1 MGKVALPKAKTD
13 EVPPAG
19 EAGLKETQEVMEIYH
34 GIQILYEDNHLLVV
48 VKPPNMP
55 TQADASGDDDLH
67 GTMKRYIAEKYQKPG
82 AVYLGLVHRLDRPV
96 GGLVVLAKTSKAAD
110 RLSEQVRKK
119 TLARQY
125 VAAVR
130 GNAQEACE
138 LNDWLY
144 KDEKTNTVRAVK
156 EGTPGAK
163 DARLMYAL
171 AGRAGELSLVRVKLF
186 TGRSHQI
193 RVQLSHSGCP
203 IWGDARY
210 GAGRPGEQIAL
221 WGAHLGLVHPTKK
234 EEMHFDALPPAD
246 KQPWSRFDQET
257 WAREAEIRF

>member
-1 MGKVALPKAKTD
+1 
-13 EVPPAG
+13 
-19 EAGLKETQEVMEIYH
+19 MEQYH
-34 GIQILYEDNHLLVV
+34 GVGIVYEDNHLLVV

-55 TQADASGDDDLH
+55 TQADASGDPDLH

-96 GGLVVLAKTSKAAD
+96 GGLVVLARTSKAAD
-110 RLSEQVRKK
+110 RLSRQVRDK

-130 GNAQEACE
+130 GTPEEEAE
-138 LNDWLY
+138 LQDWLL
-144 KDEKTNTVRAVK
+144 KDAATNTVRAVP

-163 DARLMYAL
+163 DAQLRFARVSSADGLT
-171 AGRAGELSLVRVKLF
+171 LVRVRLY

-193 RVQLSHSGCP
+193 RVQLAHHGMP

-210 GAGRPGEQIAL
+210 GGGRPGQQIAL
-221 WGAHLGLVHPTKK
+221 WGAHLGLVHPTLKTP
-234 EEMHFDALPPAD
+234 MHFDALPPRDAM
-246 KQPWSRFDQET
+246 PWSSFGGEVWQ
-257 WAREAEIRF
+257 AESQILL

>member
-1 MGKVALPKAKTD
+1 
-13 EVPPAG
+13 
-19 EAGLKETQEVMEIYH
+19 MEYYH
-34 GIQILYEDNHLLVV
+34 GVGVVYEDNHLLVV

-55 TQADASGDDDLH
+55 TQADASGDPDLH
-67 GTMKRYIAEKYQKPG
+67 STMKQYIAEKYHKPG

-96 GGLVVLAKTSKAAD
+96 GGLVVLARTSKAAD

-130 GNAQEACE
+130 GNAKETAE
-138 LNDWLY
+138 LNDWLL
-144 KDEKTNTVRAVK
+144 KDEKTNTVRAVP
-156 EGTPGAK
+156 ENTPGAK
-163 DARLMYAL
+163 DAKLVYQK
-171 AGRAGELSLVRVKLF
+171 AGEADGLSLLRVKLF

-221 WGAHLGLVHPTKK
+221 WGAHLGMVHPTKK
-234 EEMHFDALPPAD
+234 EEMHFTVLPPMDAR
-246 KQPWSRFDQET
+246 PWRGFAET
-257 WAREAEIRF
+257 VWTREAEIHL

>member
-1 MGKVALPKAKTD
+1 
-13 EVPPAG
+13 
-19 EAGLKETQEVMEIYH
+19 MEHYH
-34 GIQILYEDNHLLVV
+34 GVGVVYEDNHLLVV

-55 TQADASGDDDLH
+55 TQADASGDPDLH
-67 GTMKRYIAEKYQKPG
+67 TTMKQYIAEKYQKPG

-96 GGLVVLAKTSKAAD
+96 GGLVVLARTSKAAD

-130 GNAQEACE
+130 GNAEETAE
-138 LNDWLY
+138 LNDWLL
-144 KDEKTNTVRAVK
+144 KDEKTNTVRAVPAN
-156 EGTPGAK
+156 TPGAK
-163 DARLMYAL
+163 DAKLVYRK
-171 AGRAGELSLVRVKLF
+171 AGEADGLSLLRVKLF

-234 EEMHFDALPPAD
+234 EEMHFDALPPRDAM
-246 KQPWSRFDQET
+246 PWRLFGP
-257 WAREAEIRF
+257 EIWGKEEMTVL

>member
-1 MGKVALPKAKTD
+1 
-13 EVPPAG
+13 
-19 EAGLKETQEVMEIYH
+19 MEQYH
-34 GIQILYEDNHLLVV
+34 GVGIVYEDNHLLVV

-55 TQADASGDDDLH
+55 TQADASGDPDLH

-96 GGLVVLAKTSKAAD
+96 GGLVVLARTSKAAD
-110 RLSEQVRKK
+110 RLSRQVRDK

-130 GNAQEACE
+130 GTPEEEAE
-138 LNDWLY
+138 LQDWLL
-144 KDEKTNTVRAVK
+144 KDAATNTVRAVP

-163 DARLMYAL
+163 DAQLRFARVSSADGLT
-171 AGRAGELSLVRVKLF
+171 LVRVRLY

-193 RVQLSHSGCP
+193 RVQLAHHGMP

-210 GAGRPGEQIAL
+210 GGGRPGQQIAL
-221 WGAHLGLVHPTKK
+221 WGAHLGLVHPTLKTP
-234 EEMHFDALPPAD
+234 MHFDALPPRDAM
-246 KQPWSRFDQET
+246 PWSSFGGEIWQ
-257 WAREAEIRF
+257 AESQILL

>member
-1 MGKVALPKAKTD
+1 
-13 EVPPAG
+13 
-19 EAGLKETQEVMEIYH
+19 MENYH
-34 GIQILYEDNHLLVV
+34 GIPIVYEDNHLLVV

-55 TQADASGDDDLH
+55 TQADASGDPDLH
-67 GTMKRYIAEKYQKPG
+67 STMKQYIAERYNKPG

-96 GGLVVLAKTSKAAD
+96 GGLVVLARTSKAAD
-110 RLSEQVRKK
+110 RLSAQVREK

-130 GNAQEACE
+130 GSTPGHME
-138 LNDWLY
+138 LNDWLL
-144 KDEKTNTVRAVK
+144 KDERTNTVRAVAA
-156 EGTPGAK
+156 GTPGAK
-163 DARLMYAL
+163 DAHLTYEK
-171 AGRAGELSLVRVKLF
+171 AGEADGLSLIRVKLF

-193 RVQLSHSGCP
+193 RVQTFHSGFP

-234 EEMHFDALPPAD
+234 EELHFTALPPRDAR
-246 KQPWSRFDQET
+246 PWRGFSEET
-257 WAREAEIRF
+257 WTREAEILL

>member
-1 MGKVALPKAKTD
+1 
-13 EVPPAG
+13 
-19 EAGLKETQEVMEIYH
+19 MEIYH
-34 GIQILYEDNHLLVV
+34 GIQIVYEDNHLLVV

-55 TQADASGDDDLH
+55 TQADASGDPDLH

-96 GGLVVLAKTSKAAD
+96 GGLVVLARTSKAAD

-130 GNAQEACE
+130 GDAAQESE
-138 LNDWLY
+138 LTDWLL
-144 KDEKTNTVRAVK
+144 KDEKTNTVRAVAP
-156 EGTPGAK
+156 GTPGAK
-163 DARLMYAL
+163 DAKLRYAL
-171 AGRAGELSLVRVKLF
+171 AGRADGLSLLRVKLY

-193 RVQLSHSGCP
+193 RVQMMNSGHP

-210 GAGRPGEQIAL
+210 GNGRPGEQIAL
-221 WGAHLGLVHPTKK
+221 WGAHLGMVHPTKK
-234 EEMHFDALPPAD
+234 EEMHFTVLPPKD
-246 KQPWSRFDQET
+246 KAPWKAFDEEVWT
-257 WAREAEIRF
+257 REAEILL

>member
-1 MGKVALPKAKTD
+1 
-13 EVPPAG
+13 
-19 EAGLKETQEVMEIYH
+19 MEHYH
-34 GIQILYEDNHLLVV
+34 GVGIVYEDNHLLVV
-48 VKPPNMP
+48 VKPTNMP
-55 TQADASGDDDLH
+55 TQADASGDPDLH
-67 GTMKRYIAEKYQKPG
+67 SVMKQYIAEKYQKPG

-96 GGLVVLAKTSKAAD
+96 GGLVVLARTSKAAD

-130 GNAQEACE
+130 GDAKDEAE
-138 LNDWLY
+138 LCDWLL
-144 KDEKTNTVRAVK
+144 KDERTNTVRAVAAN
-156 EGTPGAK
+156 TPGAK
-163 DARLMYAL
+163 DAKLVYQK
-171 AGRAGELSLVRVKLF
+171 AGESDGLSLLRVKLF

-210 GAGRPGEQIAL
+210 GAGKPGEQIAL

-234 EEMHFDALPPAD
+234 EELHFTVLPPMDAR
-246 KQPWSRFDQET
+246 PWRAFDEAIWT
-257 WAREAEIRF
+257 REAEIIL

>member
-1 MGKVALPKAKTD
+1 M
-13 EVPPAG
+13 
-19 EAGLKETQEVMEIYH
+19 ETYH
-34 GIQILYEDNHLLVV
+34 GVGVVYEDNHLLVV

-55 TQADASGDDDLH
+55 TQADASGDPDLH
-67 GTMKRYIAEKYQKPG
+67 SVMKQYIAEKYQKPG

-96 GGLVVLAKTSKAAD
+96 GGLVVLARTSKAAD

-130 GNAQEACE
+130 GDARESTE
-138 LNDWLY
+138 LCDWLL
-144 KDEKTNTVRAVK
+144 KDERTNTVRVVAAN
-156 EGTPGAK
+156 TPGAK
-163 DARLMYAL
+163 DAKLVYQ
-171 AGRAGELSLVRVKLF
+171 RAGESGGLSLLRVKLF

-210 GAGRPGEQIAL
+210 GAGKPGEQIAL

-234 EEMHFDALPPAD
+234 EEMHFTVLPPMDAR
-246 KQPWSRFDQET
+246 PWRAFDEAIWT
-257 WAREAEIRF
+257 REAEIVL

>member
-1 MGKVALPKAKTD
+1 
-13 EVPPAG
+13 
-19 EAGLKETQEVMEIYH
+19 MESYH
-34 GIQILYEDNHLLVV
+34 SIQIVYEDNHLLVV

-55 TQADASGDDDLH
+55 TQADASGDPDLH
-67 GTMKRYIAEKYQKPG
+67 GTMKQYIAEKYQKPG

-96 GGLVVLAKTSKAAD
+96 GGLVVLARTSKAAD
-110 RLSEQVRKK
+110 RLSEQVRGK

-130 GNAQEACE
+130 GSAPERIE
-138 LNDWLY
+138 LRDWLL
-144 KDEKTNTVRAVK
+144 KDEHTNTVRAVAA
-156 EGTPGAK
+156 GTPGAK
-163 DARLMYAL
+163 DAKL
-171 AGRAGELSLVRVKLF
+171 AWQKAGEADGLSLIRVKLF

-193 RVQLSHSGCP
+193 RVQTSHSGFP

-234 EEMHFDALPPAD
+234 EELHFTAMPPRDAR
-246 KQPWSRFDQET
+246 PWRGFSEEI
-257 WAREAEIRF
+257 WAREAEILL

>member
-1 MGKVALPKAKTD
+1 M
-13 EVPPAG
+13 
-19 EAGLKETQEVMEIYH
+19 ETYKGV
-34 GIQILYEDNHLLVV
+34 GIVYEDNHLLVV

-55 TQADASGDDDLH
+55 TQADASGDPDLH
-67 GTMKRYIAEKYQKPG
+67 STMKQYIAEKYQKPG

-96 GGLVVLAKTSKAAD
+96 GGLVVLARTSKAAD

-130 GNAQEACE
+130 GSSPEEAE
-138 LNDWLY
+138 LDHWLL
-144 KDEKTNTVRAVK
+144 KDEKTNTVHAVR

-163 DARLMYAL
+163 DAKLQFACCGMAD
-171 AGRAGELSLVRVKLF
+171 GLSLVRVKLF

-193 RVQLSHSGCP
+193 RVQLSHGGMP

-210 GAGRPGEQIAL
+210 GGGRPGQQIAL
-221 WGAHLGLVHPTKK
+221 WGAHLGLVHPTRK
-234 EEMHFDALPPAD
+234 EEMHFDAPPPRNAA
-246 KQPWSRFDQET
+246 PWNAFDAAV
-257 WAREAEIRF
+257 WAREAETAL

>member
-1 MGKVALPKAKTD
+1 M
-13 EVPPAG
+13 
-19 EAGLKETQEVMEIYH
+19 ETYH
-34 GIQILYEDNHLLVV
+34 GIQIVYEDNHLLVV

-55 TQADASGDDDLH
+55 TQADASGDPDLH
-67 GTMKRYIAEKYQKPG
+67 GTMKRYIAEKYNKPG

-130 GNAQEACE
+130 GEARNEAE
-138 LNDWLY
+138 LNDWLL
-144 KDEKTNTVRAVK
+144 KDEKTNTVRAVSA
-156 EGTPGAK
+156 GTPGAK
-163 DARLMYAL
+163 DAKLVYRRVG
-171 AGRAGELSLVRVKLF
+171 AGGGLSLVRVKLF

-193 RVQLSHSGCP
+193 RVQLSHSGNP

-234 EEMHFDALPPAD
+234 EEMHFDAPPPKDAM
-246 KQPWSRFDQET
+246 PWRLFGEDSWENEGKT
-257 WAREAEIRF
+257 LL

>member
-1 MGKVALPKAKTD
+1 
-13 EVPPAG
+13 
-19 EAGLKETQEVMEIYH
+19 MEYYH
-34 GIQILYEDNHLLVV
+34 GVGIVYEDNHLLVV

-55 TQADASGDDDLH
+55 TQADASGDPDLH
-67 GTMKRYIAEKYQKPG
+67 GTMKQYIAEKYQKPG

-110 RLSEQVRKK
+110 RLSEQVRQK

-130 GNAQEACE
+130 GNPAQQAE
-138 LNDWLY
+138 LCDWLL
-144 KDEKTNTVRAVK
+144 KDERTNTVRAVPAH
-156 EGTPGAK
+156 TPGAK
-163 DARLMYAL
+163 DAKLRYACT
-171 AGRAGELSLVRVKLF
+171 GRAGELSLLRVKLF

-193 RVQLSHSGCP
+193 RVQLSHGGMP

-210 GAGRPGEQIAL
+210 GAGKPGQQIAL

-234 EEMHFDALPPAD
+234 EDMHFDALPPMD
-246 KQPWSRFDQET
+246 GMPWRTFGPEI
-257 WAREAEIRF
+257 WANEGRTVL

>member
-1 MGKVALPKAKTD
+1 MDYFRGV
-13 EVPPAG
+13 
-19 EAGLKETQEVMEIYH
+19 
-34 GIQILYEDNHLLVV
+34 GIVYEDNHLLVV

-55 TQADASGDDDLH
+55 TQADASGDPDLH
-67 GTMKRYIAEKYQKPG
+67 STMKQYIAEKYQKPG

-96 GGLVVLAKTSKAAD
+96 GGLVVLARTSKAAD

-130 GNAQEACE
+130 GNPAKEAE
-138 LNDWLY
+138 LCDWLL
-144 KDEKTNTVRAVK
+144 KDERTNTVRAVA

-163 DARLMYAL
+163 DAMLRYAV
-171 AGRAGELSLVRVKLF
+171 AGSAGELSLVRVKLF

-193 RVQLSHSGCP
+193 RVQLSHNGTP

-210 GAGRPGEQIAL
+210 GAGKPGQQIAL
-221 WGAHLGLVHPTKK
+221 WGAHLGMVHPTKK
-234 EEMHFDALPPAD
+234 EEMRFTALPPMD
-246 KQPWSRFDQET
+246 GMPWRTFGGDVWQ
-257 WAREAEIRF
+257 AEERICL

>member
-1 MGKVALPKAKTD
+1 
-13 EVPPAG
+13 
-19 EAGLKETQEVMEIYH
+19 MEQYH
-34 GIQILYEDNHLLVV
+34 GVGIVYEDNHLLVV

-55 TQADASGDDDLH
+55 TQADASGDPDLH
-67 GTMKRYIAEKYQKPG
+67 GTMKQYIAEKYNKPG

-130 GNAQEACE
+130 GQARDEAE
-138 LNDWLY
+138 LYDWLL
-144 KDEKTNTVRAVK
+144 KDEKTNTVRVVK
-156 EGTPGAK
+156 EGTNGAK
-163 DARLMYAL
+163 DARLAYKK
-171 AGRAGELSLVRVKLF
+171 AGEVAGLSLVRVKLF

-193 RVQLSHSGCP
+193 RVQLMNSGVP

-234 EEMHFDALPPAD
+234 ENMHFDVLPPVDAM
-246 KQPWSRFDQET
+246 PWRLFG
-257 WAREAEIRF
+257 AESWEKEEKTVL

>member
-1 MGKVALPKAKTD
+1 M
-13 EVPPAG
+13 
-19 EAGLKETQEVMEIYH
+19 ETYKGV
-34 GIQILYEDNHLLVV
+34 GIVYEDNHLLVV

-55 TQADASGDDDLH
+55 TQADASGDPDLH
-67 GTMKRYIAEKYQKPG
+67 STMKQYIAEKYQKPG

-96 GGLVVLAKTSKAAD
+96 GGLVVLARTSKAAD

-130 GNAQEACE
+130 GSSPEEAE
-138 LNDWLY
+138 LDHWLL
-144 KDEKTNTVRAVK
+144 KDEKTNTVHAVR

-163 DARLMYAL
+163 DAKLRYQK
-171 AGRAGELSLVRVKLF
+171 AGEGNGLSLVRVKLF

-193 RVQLSHSGCP
+193 RVQLMTSGSP

-210 GAGRPGEQIAL
+210 GGGKPGEQIAL
-221 WGAHLGLVHPTKK
+221 WGAHLGMVHPTKK
-234 EEMHFDALPPAD
+234 EEMHFTALPPVDRA
-246 KQPWSRFDQET
+246 PWRGFSEEV
-257 WAREAEIRF
+257 WAREAEIIL

>member
-1 MGKVALPKAKTD
+1 MQTYRKV
-13 EVPPAG
+13 
-19 EAGLKETQEVMEIYH
+19 
-34 GIQILYEDNHLLVV
+34 GIVYEDNHLLVV

-55 TQADASGDDDLH
+55 TQADASGDADLLT
-67 GTMKRYIAEKYQKPG
+67 TMKAYVAETYKKPG

-96 GGLVVLAKTSKAAD
+96 GGLLVLARTSKAAD

-119 TLARQY
+119 TLSRQY

-130 GNAQEACE
+130 GDAPQRGE
-138 LNDWLY
+138 LADWLL
-144 KDEKTNTVRAVK
+144 KDGKTNTVRAVA

-163 DARLMYAL
+163 DARLCFARV
-171 AGRAGELSLVRVKLF
+171 GRAGDLSLLRVRLF

-193 RVQLSHSGCP
+193 RVQLSHAGMP

-221 WGAHLGLVHPTKK
+221 WGAQLGLIHPTLR
-234 EEMHFDALPPAD
+234 EPMRFDAPPPRDAM
-246 KQPWSRFDQET
+246 PWRAFGEDV
-257 WAREAEIRF
+257 WAAEEEISL